1 MRYYLLLFSL
11 LLSLASKAYYST
23 SPYAW
28 CGNNPVR
35 FVDPEGMDIVIRD
48 SVSDTEVEYESGEE
62 YTGDNDYIVKV
73 YSDLDEL
80 KQDHPEVAAM
90 IEELAASEN
99 IHYIESTLG
108 DNYHIATY
116 SQSKDT
122 RTLKSSS
129 IKYSPYKYTTAND
142 DFRTPRVGLA
152 HELKHAL
159 DTDNGT
165 LDKTLIQG
173 IPFSEIVAIR
183 VENLIRKV
191 LNEPMRTT
199 YNGKKIDEKYLK

>member
-1 MRYYLLLFSL
+1 MDPLAEKYYP
-11 LLSLASKAYYST
+11 T

-28 CGNNPVR
+28 CGNNTMR
-35 FVDPEGMDIVIRD
+35 FMDPDGMKIVIRD
-48 SVSDTEVEYESGEE
+48 SVSDAEVEYASGEE

-80 KQDHPEVAAM
+80 KQDHLEIAAM
-90 IEELAASEN
+90 IEKLVNSEKT
-99 IHYIESTLG
+99 HYIESTLG
-108 DNYHIATY
+108 YNYHKATY
-116 SQSKDT
+116 SQT
-122 RTLKSSS
+122 NENRVLKNSS
-129 IKYSPYKYTTAND
+129 IKYSPYRYTTIKG

-152 HELKHAL
+152 HELQHAL

-173 IPFSEIVAIR
+173 IPFCEIVAIR
-183 VENLIRKV
+183 VENLIRNA

>member
-90 IEELAASEN
+90 IEELAASEKT
-99 IHYIESTLG
+99 HYIESTLG
-108 DNYHIATY
+108 YNYHIATY

-122 RTLKSSS
+122 RTLKSSC
-129 IKYSPYKYTTAND
+129 IKYSPYKLHNS
-142 DFRTPRVGLA
+142 
-152 HELKHAL
+152 K
-159 DTDNGT
+159 
-165 LDKTLIQG
+165 
-173 IPFSEIVAIR
+173 
-183 VENLIRKV
+183 
-191 LNEPMRTT
+191 
-199 YNGKKIDEKYLK
+199 